1 MEYELLLDD
10 LLESLSALGVD
21 TKKLNIVE
29 KTDFLDEQ
37 EFIMDQR
44 ASKLS
49 YTQNN
54 TNLKAET
61 NQSWVSAS
69 FFI

>member
-21 TKKLNIVE
+21 TSKLNIVE
-29 KTDFLDEQ
+29 KTDYVDEQ
-37 EFIMDQR
+37 EFIIDQR
-44 ASKLS
+44 ASKYS
-49 YTQNN
+49 YTQ
-54 TNLKAET
+54 LKAET
-61 NQSWVSAS
+61 NHSWVSAS